1 MLVTYTCSDEVLI
14 VSDADERLML
24 KEYFLPTGDRDLDE
38 YDRTEDRFDE
48 KVVVVSAGMRAR
60 FE

>member
-1 MLVTYTCSDEVLI
+1 MLVTYTCSEEVL
-14 VSDADERLML
+14 VVTDANEREML
-24 KEYFLPTGDRDLDE
+24 DQYFQPNGDRDLDE

>member
-1 MLVTYTCSDEVLI
+1 MLVTYTCSDEVLL

-24 KEYFLPTGDRDLDE
+24 KEYFFPLGDRDLDE
-38 YDRTEDRFDE
+38 YDNTDDSFGD
-48 KVVVVSAGMRAR
+48 VVFVVCGGMRAR